1 VYTPIGSQAEE
12 DDPPPLWALRRCLL
26 VGGVAT
32 ATPAVKEGDESLL
45 ADEGASLPGERALLG
60 EPAAEDDAVL
70 LGEEV
75 PPLVLLFRLLLAS
88 SRWAALKR
96 SSVRARTCKN
106 QFSQKRADGSR
117 CPLLVSQVACSSAHR
132 EQTISFSSTL
142 ATICREVAPSAC
154 RYCLLPRWPL
164 DQYRVDYLP
173 IWRLQGTHMKAG
185 ARDPGFG
192 GRGCSSDLLHK
203 VLQPWMSHLYL
214 CLRRV
219 CGRRTWRFEHGLG
232 GEGK

>member
-1 VYTPIGSQAEE
+1 M
-12 DDPPPLWALRRCLL
+12 
-26 VGGVAT
+26 GGVAT
-32 ATPAVKEGDESLL
+32 ATAAVKVGDESLL

-75 PPLVLLFRLLLAS
+75 PPLVLLLFRLLLAS

-96 SSVRARTCKN
+96 SSVRARTCKK

-132 EQTISFSSTL
+132 EQTMSFSSTL
-142 ATICREVAPSAC
+142 ATICRQVVPSAC
-154 RYCLLPRWPL
+154 RYCLLPRWPM
-164 DQYRVDYLP
+164 DQYRVDLP
-173 IWRLQGTHMKAG
+173 IWRLQGTHVKAG

-214 CLRRV
+214 F
-219 CGRRTWRFEHGLG
+219 CGEFTGDEHGG
-232 GEGK
+232 PNMDWVGRASKRGER